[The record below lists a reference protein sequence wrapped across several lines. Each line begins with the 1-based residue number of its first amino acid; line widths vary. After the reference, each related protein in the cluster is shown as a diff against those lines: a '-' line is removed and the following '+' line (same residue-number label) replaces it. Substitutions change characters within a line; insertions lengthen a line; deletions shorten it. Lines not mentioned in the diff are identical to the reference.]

1 MTKIDKEYVKKIIFL
16 QKDRLKKL
24 SDIVELSGFF
34 FKNKLEYDR
43 GLLKWKSMSNE
54 ELKEIL
60 EKISGI
66 FSKIP
71 DKDFTKEK
79 LEPILKAEAAKV
91 GDNGRI
97 FWPLRVALSGKKAS
111 PGPLEIAEILGKQK
125 SAERIASALCLL
137 IT

>member
-1 MTKIDKEYVKKIIFL
+1 MTKMNKEYIKKVILL

-24 SDIVELSGFF
+24 SDIVELSDFF
-34 FKNKLEYDR
+34 FKDKLEYDR
-43 GLLKWKSMSNE
+43 GLLKWKSMNNE

-66 FSKIP
+66 FSKISE
-71 DKDFTKEK
+71 KDFTKEK

-91 GDNGRI
+91 GDNGKI

-125 SAERIASALCLL
+125 SAERVKLAIGK
-137 IT
+137 IK